1 MNNAQKELHE
11 LHLELL
17 RQRLLKSRGPNP
29 YDGELKLMYLFAAI
43 LAGGAAIL
51 YVVGL
56 LSLIH

>member
-43 LAGGAAIL
+43 L